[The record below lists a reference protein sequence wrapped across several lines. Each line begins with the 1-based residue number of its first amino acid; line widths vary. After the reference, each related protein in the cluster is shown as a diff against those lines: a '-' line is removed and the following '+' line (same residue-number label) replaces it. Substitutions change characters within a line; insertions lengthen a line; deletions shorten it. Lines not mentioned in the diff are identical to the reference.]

1 MLHNRLGERYL
12 GCTCRSRVPVSYKNC
27 LLEKKMMSYPFHVQ
41 FVRRGWRG
49 RGGGGEEGAG
59 AHWVVVRY
67 ISQLPRVFIRF
78 FKALSGD
85 RTLPLQKLFNY

>member
-1 MLHNRLGERYL
+1 MLHNRLGESYL

-49 RGGGGEEGAG
+49 RGGGGVGVG
-59 AHWVVVRY
+59 RGTLGCCTLY
-67 ISQLPRVFIRF
+67 IPTSKIFCSIF
-78 FKALSGD
+78 
-85 RTLPLQKLFNY
+85 

>member
-49 RGGGGEEGAG
+49 RGGGGGVG
-59 AHWVVVRY
+59 VGRGTLGCCTLY
-67 ISQLPRVFIRF
+67 IPTSKSFYSIF
-78 FKALSGD
+78 
-85 RTLPLQKLFNY
+85 